1 MKQTFML
8 CIVSAVIGALL
19 ALGIYGSV
27 AFQNAAGANQE
38 IASNQDG
45 ASTGQATQFRTP
57 NIGSN
62 SGGNSSYT
70 STEARTFTAE
80 ELININVYDQVNPGV
95 VNIDTRTLRR
105 SDVFF
110 SRVVPEEGSGSGWVL
125 DKQGHI
131 VTNHHVIHQSD
142 SIEVTL
148 ADGKSYRAVVVGAD
162 PANDIAV
169 IKIDAPAETLFPV
182 IIGESSN
189 LKVGQKAFAIGN
201 PFGLERTM
209 TVGIVSSLNRS
220 LRSKSGRMMKGIIQ
234 LDAALNQGNSG
245 GPLLDN
251 AGKLI
256 GMNTA
261 IASAVGENTGVGF
274 AVPANTIR
282 RVVPE
287 LISYGKV
294 IRPTLGIDMF
304 VETRRG
310 IGVGFVSE
318 GGPASRAGIRG
329 VIEREVVRYG
339 NGLVATTE
347 RLNREN
353 ADIILGVGNVNV
365 SSADAL
371 TEAIEK
377 YKPGDQV
384 TLKLLRRGREVNVQ
398 VTLAEEN

>member
-1 MKQTFML
+1 MKRPFIL
-8 CIVSAVIGALL
+8 CIVSALLGALL
-19 ALGIYGSV
+19 ALGIYSAV
-27 AFQNAAGANQE
+27 TNQAAAEASHGELRQE
-38 IASNQDG
+38 TSSLQQDSSQFRSPSIDSNQ
-45 ASTGQATQFRTP
+45 APVA
-57 NIGSN
+57 
-62 SGGNSSYT
+62 
-70 STEARTFTAE
+70 TEARKFTAE
-80 ELININVYDQVNPGV
+80 ELININVYDQVNRGV

-105 SDVFF
+105 SNVFF

-125 DKQGHI
+125 DRQGHV
-131 VTNHHVIHQSD
+131 VTNHHVIHESD

-148 ADGKSYRAVVVGAD
+148 SDGNSYRARVVGAD

-169 IKIDAPAETLFPV
+169 IKIDAPADKLFPV
-182 IIGESSN
+182 QIGESST

-201 PFGLERTM
+201 PFGLDRTM
-209 TVGIVSSLNRS
+209 TVGIISSLNRS
-220 LRSKSGRMMKGIIQ
+220 LRSKSRRMMKGIIQ

-251 AGKLI
+251 SGMLI

-287 LISYGKV
+287 LINFGKV
-294 IRPTLGIDMF
+294 IRPTLGIDLF
-304 VETRRG
+304 VETGR
-310 IGVGFVSE
+310 GVGVGYVAD
-318 GGPASRAGIRG
+318 GGPAFQAGIRG
-329 VIEREVVRYG
+329 VIEREVVQYG
-339 NGLVATTE
+339 NGMIAHRE

-353 ADIILGVGNVNV
+353 ADIILGVGNVEIP
-365 SSADAL
+365 SADAL
-371 TEAIEK
+371 NEEIEK

-384 TLKLLRRGREVNVQ
+384 ALKLLRRGREVEVL

>member
-1 MKQTFML
+1 MKQPFIL
-8 CIVSAVIGALL
+8 CIFSALIGALL
-19 ALGIYGSV
+19 ALGIYNSV
-27 AFQNAAGANQE
+27 NNPTAAEANQE
-38 IASNQDG
+38 FSPP
-45 ASTGQATQFRTP
+45 QATISPQANQFRTP
-57 NIGSN
+57 NISSN
-62 SGGNSSYT
+62 QAFT
-70 STEARTFTAE
+70 STEARKFTAE
-80 ELININVYDQVNPGV
+80 ELININVYDQVNRGV

-125 DKQGHI
+125 DQQGHI

-148 ADGKSYRAVVVGAD
+148 SDGKSYKASVVGAD

-182 IIGESSN
+182 AIGESSN

-251 AGKLI
+251 SGALI

-261 IASAVGENTGVGF
+261 IASSVGENTGVGF

-287 LISYGKV
+287 LINFGKV
-294 IRPTLGIDMF
+294 IRPSLGIDLF
-304 VETRRG
+304 VETRGRV
-310 IGVGFVSE
+310 GVGVGYVAE
-318 GGPASRAGIRG
+318 DGPASRAGIRG
-329 VIEREVVRYG
+329 VIEREIVRYG
-339 NGLVATTE
+339 NGLVAQRE

-353 ADIILGVGNVNV
+353 ADIIIGVENVEIT
-365 SSADAL
+365 SADML
-371 TEAIEK
+371 TEVIEK

-384 TLKLLRRGREVNVQ
+384 TLQLLRRGREVNVP

>member
-1 MKQTFML
+1 MKQPFIL
-8 CIVSAVIGALL
+8 CIVSALLGALL
-19 ALGIYGSV
+19 ALGIYNSVNSPATAKAEPPYSLPQDSENPQEGS
-27 AFQNAAGANQE
+27 N
-38 IASNQDG
+38 
-45 ASTGQATQFRTP
+45 QFRTP
-57 NIGSN
+57 NIN
-62 SGGNSSYT
+62 SGQARVT
-70 STEARTFTAE
+70 TEARKFTAE
-80 ELININVYDQVNPGV
+80 ELININVYDQVNRGV

-125 DKQGHI
+125 DQQGHI
-131 VTNHHVIHQSD
+131 VTNHHVISGSD

-148 ADGKSYRAVVVGAD
+148 SDGDSYRARVVGAD

-169 IKIDAPAETLFPV
+169 IKIDAPAEALFPV
-182 IIGESSN
+182 RIGESSN

-209 TVGIVSSLNRS
+209 TVGIISSLNRS
-220 LRSKSGRMMKGIIQ
+220 LRSKSRRMMKGIIQ

-251 AGKLI
+251 SGSLI

-261 IASAVGENTGVGF
+261 IASSVGENTGVGF

-287 LISYGKV
+287 LINFGKV
-294 IRPTLGIDMF
+294 IRPSLGIDLF
-304 VETRRG
+304 LETRRG
-310 IGVGFVSE
+310 VGVGYVAD
-318 GGPASRAGIRG
+318 GGPANQAGIRG
-329 VIEREVVRYG
+329 VIERELVRYG
-339 NGLVATTE
+339 NGLVAQTE

-353 ADIILGVGNVNV
+353 ADIILGVENVETPN
-365 SSADAL
+365 ADAL
-371 TEAIEK
+371 SEAIEK
-377 YKPGDQV
+377 FKPGDRV
-384 TLKLLRRGREVNVQ
+384 TLRLLRRGREVDVS